1 MDRNQGAWGLGLG
14 GNQGVWGLVLVLEG
28 VLMV

>member
-14 GNQGVWGLVLVLEG
+14 GDQGVWGLVLVLEG